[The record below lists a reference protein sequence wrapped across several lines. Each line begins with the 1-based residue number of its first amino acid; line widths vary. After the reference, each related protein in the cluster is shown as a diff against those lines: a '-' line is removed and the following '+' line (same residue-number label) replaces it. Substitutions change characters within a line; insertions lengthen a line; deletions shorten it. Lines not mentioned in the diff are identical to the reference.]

1 MFFVY
6 GVFFLFLVFTL
17 IFLDIFYLIVI
28 MDMICLGSTLNQVAK
43 LLKERG
49 FKGQVFGLGVVGD
62 ELGYTVE
69 KSS

>member
-1 MFFVY
+1 MLSPY
-6 GVFFLFLVFTL
+6 AHPHNYKKILLVDDL
-17 IFLDIFYLIVI
+17 VGS
-28 MDMICLGSTLNQVAK
+28 GSTLNQVAK

-69 KSS
+69 KSLLILYW